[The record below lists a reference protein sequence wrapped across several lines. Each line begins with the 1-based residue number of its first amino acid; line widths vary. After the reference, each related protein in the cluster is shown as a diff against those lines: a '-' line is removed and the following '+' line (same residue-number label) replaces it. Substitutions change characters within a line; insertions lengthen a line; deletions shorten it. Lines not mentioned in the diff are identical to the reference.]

1 MELSKK
7 QVKALLE
14 VISSDET
21 RHVLCNAY
29 VDTYKERT
37 VLVATDGYMLVAI
50 DAPTL
55 QPGRFIHR
63 DELTKW
69 YKAATSKD
77 ILTDEVAHEMS
88 RDDDFLSYPKWQ
100 EIIAK
105 VQTTPM
111 TNILLNARYMMTLS
125 VLKGDVLNLKLHGA
139 TAPMIDD
146 TTNNLYLIM
155 PIKGG
160 K

>member
-14 VISSDET
+14 VISSDKT
-21 RHVLCNAY
+21 RHILCNAY
-29 VDTYKERT
+29 VDTYKDKT
-37 VLVATDGYMLVAI
+37 VLVATDNYTLVAL

-69 YKAATSKD
+69 YKLAGAKD

-88 RDDDFLSYPKWQ
+88 RDDDLNYPKWQ
-100 EIIAK
+100 EVIAK

-111 TNILLNARYMMTLS
+111 TNVLLNAKYMMTLET
-125 VLKGDVLNLKLHGA
+125 LKGEHLNLKLHGA